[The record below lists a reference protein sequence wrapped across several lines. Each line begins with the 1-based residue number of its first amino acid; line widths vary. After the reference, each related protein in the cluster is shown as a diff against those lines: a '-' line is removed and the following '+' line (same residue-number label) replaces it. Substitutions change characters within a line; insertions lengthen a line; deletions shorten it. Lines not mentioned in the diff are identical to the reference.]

1 MEIRG
6 DRWKGRW
13 DLVSKISRS
22 VQSVLERVRAAAE
35 RAGRDPSAV
44 TLIGVTKTRTPAEI
58 REAIDSG
65 VLHLGENK
73 VQELATKVAALGRD
87 GLTGHLTWHL
97 IGTLQTNKVKAALP
111 LADLIHSLDR
121 DSLLEALAKEGER
134 RGAPVR
140 ALVQVNVSGELSKQ
154 GIDPAELVPFLR
166 RASDSGWVQIEGL
179 MTMAPA
185 DADAEAA
192 RPHFRRL
199 RELAESVADLALPRV
214 AMTHLSM
221 GMSGDF
227 EVAIEEGA
235 TLVRVGTALFGER
248 DYT

>member
-1 MEIRG
+1 
-6 DRWKGRW
+6 
-13 DLVSKISRS
+13 LVSKIARS
-22 VQSVLERVRAAAE
+22 VESVRERVASAARRAS
-35 RAGRDPSAV
+35 RDPSSV
-44 TLIGVTKTRTPAEI
+44 TLIGVSKTRTPEEI
-58 REAIDSG
+58 RAAIAAG

-73 VQELATKVAALGRD
+73 VQELGEKVEALGRS
-87 GLTGHLTWHL
+87 GLTWHL
-97 IGTLQTNKVKAALP
+97 IGSLQSNKVKAALP

-121 DSLLEALAKEGER
+121 DSLLDPLAREAER

-140 ALVQVNVSGELSKQ
+140 ALVQVNVSGEASKH
-154 GIDPAELVPFLR
+154 GISPAALVPFLR
-166 RASDSGWVQIEGL
+166 RVSESGWVTVQGL

-185 DADAEAA
+185 GTDGEGA

-199 RELAESVADLALPRV
+199 RELALEAGSLHLPRV

-248 DYT
+248 DYTSQSLGT

>member
-6 DRWKGRW
+6 DHWKGRW
-13 DLVSKISRS
+13 ELVSKISRS
-22 VQSVLERVRAAAE
+22 VQSVMERVRTAAE
-35 RAGRDPSAV
+35 RTGRDPASV
-44 TLIGVTKTRTPAEI
+44 TLIGVTKTRTPDEVK
-58 REAIDSG
+58 EATLAG
-65 VLHLGENK
+65 VVHLGENK
-73 VQELATKVAALGRD
+73 VQELAIKVEALGR
-87 GLTGHLTWHL
+87 TGLTWHL
-97 IGTLQTNKVKAALP
+97 IGSLQTNKVKAALP

-121 DSLLEALAKEGER
+121 DSLLEALVKEGER
-134 RGAPVR
+134 RGQPVR

-154 GIDPAELVPFLR
+154 GIAPDQLVPFLR
-166 RASDSGWVQIEGL
+166 RASESGWVQVEGL

-185 DADAEAA
+185 DADPESA

-199 RELAESVADLALPRV
+199 RELAHSVAELALPHV
-214 AMTHLSM
+214 SMAHLSM

-235 TLVRVGTALFGER
+235 TFVRVGTALFGER

>member
-1 MEIRG
+1 MEILCS
-6 DRWKGRW
+6 RWKGRW
-13 DLVSKISRS
+13 ELVSKISRS
-22 VQSVLERVRAAAE
+22 IQSVLGRIEAAAE
-35 RAGRDPSAV
+35 RAGREPSAV
-44 TLIGVTKTRTPAEI
+44 TLIAVTKTRTPAEI
-58 REAIDSG
+58 QLAIESG
-65 VLHLGENK
+65 LLHLGENK
-73 VQELATKVAALGRD
+73 VQELSTKVEALGK
-87 GLTGHLTWHL
+87 GPLTWHL
-97 IGTLQTNKVKAALP
+97 IGSLQTNKVKAAVG
-111 LADLIHSLDR
+111 LADLIHALDR

-140 ALVQVNVSGELSKQ
+140 ALVQVNVSGEASKH
-154 GIDPAELVPFLR
+154 GLAPELLQPFLE
-166 RASDSGWVQIEGL
+166 RASSRGWVQIEGL

-185 DADAEAA
+185 DADPEAA

-199 RELAESVADLALPRV
+199 RELAQRMGELALPRV
-214 AMTHLSM
+214 QMKQLSM